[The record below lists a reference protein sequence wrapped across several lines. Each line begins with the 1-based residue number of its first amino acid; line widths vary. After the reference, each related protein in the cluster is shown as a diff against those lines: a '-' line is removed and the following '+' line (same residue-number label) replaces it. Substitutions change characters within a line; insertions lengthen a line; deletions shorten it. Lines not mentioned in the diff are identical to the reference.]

1 MLQCRLKSTIQIRVG
16 YRHFS
21 RETPIGD
28 MLPYHIEGSGHPLL
42 LIHGWGVTC
51 AVWRHLVPLLA
62 PHFQLILVELPG
74 LGAAIDDAPG
84 EPYYTGCAESLEEL
98 RAALGIER
106 WAMLAYSTGTR
117 AGEAYIQRYPQH
129 VERAVFLCPLY
140 LRRPWKIA
148 LDIEQWIDSRSAR
161 LANWILSGW
170 RLHHLLIALGFNLQS
185 HEYIFEWLREMDLQP
200 PNTLKRMLLELPGK
214 GRAPFLSPDAA
225 PVPILFIWGRRDAL
239 VPLPGCLQARD
250 VVILANHSA
259 PVLKPQSVAAVAVPF
274 LKSVHSQ
281 LVAV

>member
-1 MLQCRLKSTIQIRVG
+1 MSLEINHLSNPRGLHRYINMGTSIR
-16 YRHFS
+16 H
-21 RETPIGD
+21 

-74 LGAAIDDAPG
+74 TGAADEYVSD
-84 EPYYTGCAESLEEL
+84 EPYYMACAGHLEEL
-98 RAALGIER
+98 RAVLGIEQ
-106 WAMLAYSTGTR
+106 WAILAYSTGTR
-117 AGEAYIQRYPQH
+117 ASEAYIQRYPQH
-129 VERAVFLCPLY
+129 VKRAVFLCPLY
-140 LRRPWKIA
+140 LRRSWKLA
-148 LDIEQWIDSRSAR
+148 LDIEQWINSKSAR

-170 RLHHLLIALGFNLQS
+170 RLHHLLITLGFNLQS
-185 HEYIFEWLREMDLQP
+185 YDYAREWLRAMALQSP
-200 PNTLKRMLLELPGK
+200 VILKRMLLELPGK
-214 GRAPFLSPDAA
+214 GRSPFQLPASP
-225 PVPILFIWGRRDAL
+225 PVPTLFIWGSKDAL
-239 VPLPGCLQARD
+239 VPLPARLQSRD

-259 PVLKPQSVAAVAVPF
+259 PVLSPHDVAAVAVPF